1 MQIFLIDLMLV
12 IFGGV
17 GIYYGI
23 QYKSQLVL
31 AINIFVSN
39 NTLTNLLAISLAAGA
54 VLGLFF
60 GLSSL
65 TTSSVSREGKAFWVL
80 ASAPITVDTHL
91 ISRIFACQVLHFA
104 TATIVIL
111 LSMIIYVFNPLVYVA
126 IILGMMLTF
135 FVSGSLNMILGL
147 VNPYF
152 DWKTPKEALN
162 GGSGQI
168 NVFVSI
174 LINYGLYG
182 ILIFLT
188 VKMVKMNQ
196 KLIPIVLANL
206 GLIILTGIISY
217 IIDRILFK
225 KLLKRL

>member
-39 NTLTNLLAISLAAGA
+39 NTLTNLISYFTCCWCCFRI
-54 VLGLFF
+54 VLWTFHHLQQAQFQ
-60 GLSSL
+60 
-65 TTSSVSREGKAFWVL
+65 EKEKAFWVL

-111 LSMIIYVFNPLVYVA
+111 L
-126 IILGMMLTF
+126 
-135 FVSGSLNMILGL
+135 
-147 VNPYF
+147 
-152 DWKTPKEALN
+152 
-162 GGSGQI
+162 Q
-168 NVFVSI
+168 
-174 LINYGLYG
+174 
-182 ILIFLT
+182 
-188 VKMVKMNQ
+188 
-196 KLIPIVLANL
+196 
-206 GLIILTGIISY
+206 
-217 IIDRILFK
+217 
-225 KLLKRL
+225 

>member
-1 MQIFLIDLMLV
+1 MSLNVSGF
-12 IFGGV
+12 FGGV

-80 ASAPITVDTHL
+80 ASAPISVDTHL

-111 LSMIIYVFNPLVYVA
+111 LSMIIYVF
-126 IILGMMLTF
+126 
-135 FVSGSLNMILGL
+135 
-147 VNPYF
+147 
-152 DWKTPKEALN
+152 
-162 GGSGQI
+162 
-168 NVFVSI
+168 
-174 LINYGLYG
+174 
-182 ILIFLT
+182 
-188 VKMVKMNQ
+188 
-196 KLIPIVLANL
+196 
-206 GLIILTGIISY
+206 
-217 IIDRILFK
+217 
-225 KLLKRL
+225 